1 MLHRTIGPAWFHKLT
16 RVFARPVLVWTMWG
30 ILRQNAEI
38 QRFYM
43 HLEVPTTRLEVPEF
57 QGFRLP
63 ADLPDKCCT
72 AKN

>member
-1 MLHRTIGPAWFHKLT
+1 
-16 RVFARPVLVWTMWG
+16 VLVWTMWG
-30 ILRQNAEI
+30 ILRQNAQI

-43 HLEVPTTRLEVPEF
+43 HFEVPTTRLEVPEF